1 MQTQINSR
9 LEMKGNRRYIAA
21 VLSAI
26 FMGIG
31 QLYNRQWLKG
41 ILFLFFYI
49 MVILNSI
56 PYFLESFH
64 NLRTLGQTPMQD
76 HSLFLMIYGI
86 ISILLFLIV
95 LAIYLLNIRDAYQ
108 NGRLLDQGQRPRGFY
123 AALKNLIEGGY
134 PYIILS
140 PGLIAI
146 TVISILPMVF
156 SMLIAFTNYDLYHS
170 PPKHILNWVGI
181 QNFYRVLTM
190 GSWSRTFRNIF
201 SWTVIWAFLS
211 TLTTFGLGG
220 FIAILLNNPQ
230 IKFRKIIRTILILP
244 WAIPGFVSILIWR
257 GMLNTNFGVI
267 NRYLAEIFNLNN
279 IPWLHEVF
287 WARTAV
293 VLVNLWLGYPYFM
306 ILITGIL
313 QSIPVELYE
322 AATVDGA
329 NGWQRFRSITLPL
342 LLFAI
347 TPLLIMTLAYNF
359 NNFNII
365 YLLNDGGPAV
375 FGWQGGAGGTDILIS
390 WVWKLTFQKL
400 KYNYASA
407 ISIIIFI
414 IISGFSIYN
423 FRRTKSFQQEEML
436 K

>member
-1 MQTQINSR
+1 
-9 LEMKGNRRYIAA
+9 MKGNRRYIAA

-49 MVILNSI
+49 LVILNSI
-56 PYFLESFH
+56 PYFLKSFH

-267 NRYLAEIFNLNN
+267 NRYLTK
-279 IPWLHEVF
+279 
-287 WARTAV
+287 R
-293 VLVNLWLGYPYFM
+293 
-306 ILITGIL
+306 
-313 QSIPVELYE
+313 
-322 AATVDGA
+322 ATKG
-329 NGWQRFRSITLPL
+329 
-342 LLFAI
+342 
-347 TPLLIMTLAYNF
+347 
-359 NNFNII
+359 
-365 YLLNDGGPAV
+365 
-375 FGWQGGAGGTDILIS
+375 
-390 WVWKLTFQKL
+390 
-400 KYNYASA
+400 
-407 ISIIIFI
+407 
-414 IISGFSIYN
+414 
-423 FRRTKSFQQEEML
+423 
-436 K
+436 